1 MRSTNRVETLVLFD
15 IDGTLVTGGPAKDAF
30 GLALE
35 RVYGTTGPIEAWEF
49 SGKTDPQI
57 ARELLREAGLRDA
70 DIEAGFPG
78 LWNAYLVEM
87 ERRIP
92 REPTRLLPGVIS
104 LVDALDRAG
113 SAALALLTGNV
124 ADGARLKLE
133 AVGLAQRFAVG
144 AYGSDHE
151 IRNELPAI
159 AWGRARA
166 HWGVTFAPERVL
178 VVGDTPR
185 DVECGRYFGA
195 RTVAVAT
202 GRFSRGELS
211 EADPDVILDD
221 FSDTASVVE
230 SFLR

>member
-1 MRSTNRVETLVLFD
+1 METLVLFD

-30 GLALE
+30 ALALE

-57 ARELLREAGLRDA
+57 ARELLREAGLGDR
-70 DIEAGFPG
+70 DIEAGFSG
-78 LWNAYLVEM
+78 LWEAYLGEM
-87 ERRIP
+87 EQRIFQ
-92 REPTRLLPGVIS
+92 EPTRLLPGVTA
-104 LVDALDRAG
+104 LVDALDG
-113 SAALALLTGNV
+113 TGTAALALLTGNV

-133 AVGLAQRFAVG
+133 AVGLARRFAVG

-159 AWGRARA
+159 AWERART

-185 DVECGRYFGA
+185 DVACGRYFGA

-202 GRFSRGELS
+202 GRFSRRELS
-211 EADPDVILDD
+211 EAGPDVILDD
-221 FSDTASVVE
+221 FSDTPSALE
-230 SFLR
+230 AFLR